1 MEDRDILLTE
11 TLNLIEKYKVTAYE
25 IEQNTELSAVG
36 VQKIINRETKKPLNS
51 TLKTIMDYIQKK
63 YVIKPKIEGTTI
75 SSDNHRINQGG
86 VYNENDS
93 HNHNL
98 FVLTDKFM
106 GLLNAKDEQIAK
118 KDEQIDKLL
127 NFLNTLNK

>member
-75 SSDNHRINQGG
+75 SGDNHRINQGG

-93 HNHNL
+93 HNL